1 MPQQVRVRLSRLP
14 NKPRRSCRLRVQRPY
29 PHAARHHLQVR
40 VHVIYRG
47 GILVRAQVV
56 QVVWRAVGVEAA
68 VAVQAVEGVLMVVLG
83 NEAGAQLGCGNVE
96 VLDGRGWRSEAG
108 RQSVR

>member
-1 MPQQVRVRLSRLP
+1 
-14 NKPRRSCRLRVQRPY
+14 
-29 PHAARHHLQVR
+29 
-40 VHVIYRG
+40 
-47 GILVRAQVV
+47 
-56 QVVWRAVGVEAA
+56 VVWRAVGVEAA